1 MKDKPTSTG
10 MDVES
15 VIGKVKQAILAAEIQ
30 RENDPT
36 ALQLESLDLTLKAF
50 AETEVGGEVKI
61 KIPLINLEIGM
72 GSSLTQQ
79 ETQTIEINL
88 KPPEM
93 LKAERREAIRKEIDL
108 KSSLADAI
116 NIIRDGIK
124 AAAAGEPE
132 FVLDK
137 ATVELNFVVTEKGEI
152 TVVAKGSQV
161 FETTNGLKLTLTRP
175 KLRRGARD
183 RVRWV

>member
-1 MKDKPTSTG
+1 MKESTSTG

-15 VIGKVKQAILAAEIQ
+15 VISKVKQAILAAEIK
-30 RENDPT
+30 RENDQ

-50 AETEVGGEVKI
+50 AETEVGGEIKI
-61 KIPLINLEIGM
+61 KIPVINLEIGM
-72 GSSLTQQ
+72 GGSLTQQ

-88 KPPEM
+88 KPPEV
-93 LKAERREAIRKEIDL
+93 LKEERVEAITKEIDL

-116 NIIRDGIK
+116 NIIRNGIK

-152 TVVAKGSQV
+152 TVVAKGSLEI
-161 FETTNGLKLTLTRP
+161 ETTNGLKLTLTRP
-175 KLRRGARD
+175 KPKLVP
-183 RVRWV
+183 RVRWI